1 MRWFSVPNKEW
12 QIIAPFALIA
22 PFHTI
27 LCQPGD
33 YEPLITLLGGISA
46 PAPDIKDNLFPKS
59 QSVWDVKTVNLLI
72 HHPIPSCLKA
82 EGGGRSEASHSQAW
96 QRRKLQ
102 NVRVRVVMTTLRR
115 DWIVRMNTDTN
126 PSAECHLV
134 PWLISLCCAC
144 PLPHNYLEQK
154 IFSLGFM

>member
-72 HHPIPSCLKA
+72 HHPLVSESWGRREIWGESLSSLPGEEVTKCPSESSNDNIETRLD
-82 EGGGRSEASHSQAW
+82 R
-96 QRRKLQ
+96 
-102 NVRVRVVMTTLRR
+102 
-115 DWIVRMNTDTN
+115 
-126 PSAECHLV
+126 
-134 PWLISLCCAC
+134 
-144 PLPHNYLEQK
+144 
-154 IFSLGFM
+154 